1 MFSPVDRTGR
11 ETPGH
16 RARLAKP
23 RSLAR
28 SGPRHAPVRLVATSV
43 NNRGAPP
50 SVNTTGRDSETQA
63 ERDEATGPVSTGVQG
78 PSAKVEPRGL
88 DRFQRAL
95 PDQSLGRF
103 QRVSRDLRA
112 ERDKSTGPV
121 PTGVQGAFSE
131 GGAAWSGPV
140 PTGCSR
146 PILGPVSTGI
156 QGSPS
161 GARQIH
167 WAGSNRYPGSLGKS
181 TGPGPTGIQGAFGE
195 GGSRVVWTGSNG
207 LFQTN
212 PWAGSNGYPRISKR
226 SETNPLGRVQ
236 PVSREP
242 PAKVEPRGLDRF
254 QRAVPDQSLGRFQ
267 RVSRD
272 LQAERDKTRS
282 GWVGQKKKL
291 LRARRTGKGVEERLF
306 SLCPR
311 WENGER
317 ACPLGIRAAGLPT
330 IHSVTGCACNPTYCL
345 KAFCFEMLLFRN
357 GCFHRWTAPGEKLRG
372 IERGWP
378 SHARWRGRDRDT
390 RQSGSWQPR

>member
-1 MFSPVDRTGR
+1 MFSPVDCTGR

-146 PILGPVSTGI
+146 PILGPVPTGI

-161 GARQIH
+161 GARQIN
-167 WAGSNRYPGSLGKS
+167 WAGSNGCPGSL
-181 TGPGPTGIQGAFGE
+181 QRRW
-195 GGSRVVWTGSNG
+195 SRVVWTGSNG

-212 PWAGSNGYPRISKR
+212 PWAGFNGYPRISER

-242 PAKVEPRGLDRF
+242 RQIHWAGSNRYPGSLRRGREPRGLDRF

-267 RVSRD
+267 RVSKD
-272 LQAERDKTRS
+272 LQAERDKSTGPGPTGIQGAS
-282 GWVGQKKKL
+282 GEGGATWSGPVSTGCSRPIPGPVPTGVQGSPSGARQNQEWVGGSKEEASARPADRQGRGGALVLALSKMGKWRTSL
-291 LRARRTGKGVEERLF
+291 SVGNSRSRTSHNTFSYRLRL
-306 SLCPR
+306 
-311 WENGER
+311 
-317 ACPLGIRAAGLPT
+317 
-330 IHSVTGCACNPTYCL
+330 
-345 KAFCFEMLLFRN
+345 
-357 GCFHRWTAPGEKLRG
+357 
-372 IERGWP
+372 
-378 SHARWRGRDRDT
+378 
-390 RQSGSWQPR
+390 